1 MANYIAMS
9 FHTSQLGATVAA
21 AIGED
26 GIFGSDRMLAEDLRS
41 AFLESAHRH
50 TDFMRR
56 SRCDANWQ
64 VSAWR
69 LKGLSATFGINS
81 LVDLAEEA
89 ANGVPGDPVIL
100 RRIASE
106 IAAL

>member
-9 FHTSQLGATVAA
+9 FYTSQLGATVAA
-21 AIGED
+21 AIGPD
-26 GIFGSDRMLAEDLRS
+26 AVLAEDLRS
-41 AFLESAHRH
+41 AFLESALRH
-50 TDFMRR
+50 TDYMRR

-69 LKGLSATFGINS
+69 LKGLSATFGVTS
-81 LVDLAEEA
+81 LVDLAEQA
-89 ANGVPGDPVIL
+89 ATGVPGDPAIL
-100 RRIASE
+100 RRISSE